1 MDHIFPTHYEN
12 PLLYAGF
19 WKRFVAYIVDG
30 IIRMIASVFILF
42 LGAYLDNPGGFLEA
56 ADGGDMGVAG
66 QFATVIVLLIYLLY
80 HPLFEASRHQATPG
94 KMLLG
99 IVVTD
104 AAGQRLSFGHALGR
118 HLASFISWMTSFMLY
133 FGYWMA
139 GITAR
144 KQALHDLIANCL
156 VINRDASVELPE
168 DVHYVSGGFPAWAA
182 VLIALVMLVPVSG
195 IVAAIAIPAYM
206 NYLARATVASTIH
219 ETHQQRTLIIDHF
232 EQLGFIP
239 ATHEAFEHG
248 WSGIVNEG
256 LAEVALVDRILLIT
270 FTGNA
275 PMQLQGAT
283 VGLALYGEPGG
294 ELEWHCGLSEG
305 QGRRHSRHSA
315 ADMTSVDARLLPGQ
329 CQARR

>member
-1 MDHIFPTHYEN
+1 MGHIFPTHYEN

-42 LGAYLDNPGGFLEA
+42 IAAYVDNPGRFLESA
-56 ADGGDMGVAG
+56 GGGELGVAG
-66 QFATVIVLLIYLLY
+66 QFATVVVLLMYLLY

-104 AAGQRLSFGHALGR
+104 AAGQRLSFAHALGR
-118 HLASFISWMTSFMLY
+118 HLAAFISWMTSFLLY

-156 VINRDASVELPE
+156 VINRNAKVELPD
-168 DVHYVSGGFPAWAA
+168 DVRYVSGGFPAWAA
-182 VLIALVMLVPVSG
+182 VLIALVLMVPVTG
-195 IVAAIAIPAYM
+195 ILAAVAVPAYM
-206 NYLARATVASTIH
+206 NYVARATVTATIN
-219 ETHQQRTLIIDHF
+219 ETGQQRAMVIDHF
-232 EQLGFIP
+232 ERLGFIP
-239 ATHEAFEHG
+239 TTHEAFEQNWPGTVH
-248 WSGIVNEG
+248 EG
-256 LAEVALVDRILLIT
+256 QAQVALVDRILLIT
-270 FTGNA
+270 FTEQA
-275 PMQLQGAT
+275 PMQLRGTT

-294 ELEWHCGLSEG
+294 ELEWHCGLTEG
-305 QGRRHSRHSA
+305 DGRRHSRHSA
-315 ADMTSVDARLLPGQ
+315 AEMTSVDKRLLPGQ
-329 CQARR
+329 CQTRR